1 MLDKSVLSKEVE
13 EMLYGEIY
21 GQTVG
26 RTAFNLGQAQLHIV
40 HMLEADNAVLFDCT
54 LADTDGDIY
63 DLVSSS
69 TATKLAKNTAYLAL
83 VTCGWAAPLEAPS
96 ADKPTTDIPPSQ
108 HAERKRVR
116 LTMLIDTAN
125 GEQTT
130 VIRFEGNDEVT
141 VEPGN
146 ATGSLADAVTKM
158 VKRATKQRGK

>member
-21 GQTVG
+21 GQSVG

-69 TATKLAKNTAYLAL
+69 TATKLAKNNAYLAL
-83 VTCGWAAPLEAPS
+83 VTCGWAAPLGKTDDVAPS
-96 ADKPTTDIPPSQ
+96 E

-146 ATGSLADAVTKM
+146 ATGSLADAVKKM